1 MHSMNRVMK
10 IMAGTCALL
19 SCLATVHGI
28 VDMLVA
34 GYGEFTTDGCI
45 PDTVNGAKF
54 VRDLY
59 EKVHDTAGES

>member
-1 MHSMNRVMK
+1 MLRSTTRS
-10 IMAGTCALL
+10 CALL
-19 SCLATVHGI
+19 SCLAAVHGT

-45 PDTVNGAKF
+45 PDNVNGAKF

-59 EKVHDTAGES
+59 DKVNDTAGEL